1 MKIIK
6 YNLFEEINIG
16 TEEEPIIEKRKG
28 APVEI
33 HCNEDVLEA
42 NEAIAKAE
50 AYNGEPTIEDDGQEE
65 TYQPTIQEQLDAQAA
80 AILELMGVNAD
91 D

>member
-6 YNLFEEINIG
+6 YNLC
-16 TEEEPIIEKRKG
+16 TIIEDK
-28 APVEI
+28 EI
-33 HCNEDVLEA
+33 LSPIEMGWSEA

-50 AYNGEPTIEDDGQEE
+50 AYNSEYTIEDDGVEE

-80 AILELMGVNAD
+80 AIMELAEVIYGG
-91 D
+91 